1 MTNKAADMFLGLG
14 CRRLTPEDAENGGGL
29 AYDNLAV
36 VPYRVPVGY
45 QIRTCCA
52 LRTNVTGF
60 DVPEH
65 HGDGSISPVLAQNGN
80 LSLEI
85 WSSDGCRLKNSSTIK
100 AAFERIPTS
109 KVKRESPF
117 VPVLLVVAIL
127 STTLSPRP
135 PPHASG
141 RLWSVAASRST

>member
-1 MTNKAADMFLGLG
+1 MK
-14 CRRLTPEDAENGGGL
+14 DAENGGGL

-65 HGDGSISPVLAQNGN
+65 HGDGFNLASARPKRQSQPRN
-80 LSLEI
+80 LVIGWMS
-85 WSSDGCRLKNSSTIK
+85 
-100 AAFERIPTS
+100 A
-109 KVKRESPF
+109 
-117 VPVLLVVAIL
+117 
-127 STTLSPRP
+127 
-135 PPHASG
+135 
-141 RLWSVAASRST
+141 